1 MNINN
6 LPIREAIQKKRLK
19 YFEVAQALGVSQSE
33 FSHMLQYELHETEK
47 KRVLDVIEKIKL

>member
-1 MNINN
+1 MQ
-6 LPIREAIQKKRLK
+6 IREAIQKKRLK

-47 KRVLDVIEKIKL
+47 KRVLDAIKKIK